1 VYSKLTHA
9 KKWWQYYR
17 TASNGVGHGIHS
29 PFVFDFVKN
38 VLNDK
43 RDFYAFSAIES
54 LRQRLKA
61 DHTILQVDDLGAG
74 SRVSKSNQRKVSD
87 IAKHALKS
95 KKLAQFLFRLV
106 NHYQPNTILELGTSL
121 GVTTAY
127 LAAANAKAKVYTIEG
142 VPAIAAVARKN
153 FQQLNLHNTELLEG
167 SFDLVLPAILDKLK
181 QVDFVFVD
189 GNHRLEPTLRYF
201 EWFLQHSHEN
211 TIFVFDDI
219 HWSEEMETAWKKIAQ
234 DPTVT
239 CTVDLFF
246 LGLVFL
252 RKEFKEKQNFVIR
265 F

>member
-9 KKWWQYYR
+9 KKWWHYYR

-54 LRQRLKA
+54 LRQQLKS

-74 SRVSKSNQRKVSD
+74 SRVSATNQRKVSD

-95 KKLAQFLFRLV
+95 QKLAQFLFRLV
-106 NHYQPNTILELGTSL
+106 NYYQPKTILELGTSL
-121 GVTTAY
+121 GITTAY
-127 LAAANAKAKVYTIEG
+127 LAAANGNARVYTIEG
-142 VPAIAAVARKN
+142 VPAIAELARKN
-153 FQQLNLHNTELLEG
+153 FHRLNMYNTQLLEG
-167 SFDLVLPAILDKLK
+167 SFDLVLPMLLEKINE
-181 QVDFVFVD
+181 VDLVFVD

-201 EWFLQHSHEN
+201 DWILKHSHEH

-219 HWSEEMETAWKKIAQ
+219 HWSEEMELAWKKISAH
-234 DPTVT
+234 PTVS
-239 CTVDLFF
+239 CTIDLFF
-246 LGLVFL
+246 LGLVFF
-252 RKEFKEKQNFVIR
+252 RKDFKEKQNFSIR
-265 F
+265 Y